1 MGLVGRVSCWERR
14 NLGIPDYRKYSDF
27 LLLLSTMVCAC
38 FYPFVS
44 LDSFFFFIHVKL
56 SEPLFHKKEE
66 EEDEKRKS
74 PPPTCTTH
82 PNY

>member
-44 LDSFFFFIHVKL
+44 LDSFFIIHVRL
-56 SEPLFHKKEE
+56 SEPLFHKEEE
-66 EEDEKRKS
+66 EEDEKRTS
-74 PPPTCTTH
+74 PPPACTTH
-82 PNY
+82 PSH